1 MASANKFPKLEPFL
15 FLGVDVDPEGHP
27 KEAIGDCPFC
37 DKEGHFYISKAT
49 GQWQCKVCTESG
61 NIPSFIRKF
70 HEACWEHTAEEALEE
85 LAEERGIP
93 LDVLWEHEVAVNY
106 LLGHWLFPVR
116 NPKGVVVNLLSWAG
130 AGSHPMGITGQSQ
143 HLMGVD
149 RLKKAHTTV
158 WVCEGPWDLMAWEG
172 VLRGL
177 KEKRMKGQS
186 RLIPTTNPEESL
198 LATHAVVAVPGSG
211 NFKDQWV
218 SHFDGREVKIL
229 FDNDHPRKNKANG
242 KTVIPGHEGAVR
254 TAMKIGTEADSVEML
269 KWGAKGYTKSL
280 PTGFDVRDLVNR
292 DGPIR
297 ALAFV
302 SKHLEEVTIPDEV
315 KAASGGGADAIEPE
329 PCSSFAELE
338 SIYSEALHFTDT
350 MRHTLVSM
358 LATVIST
365 DTESDQVWLRV
376 IGPPGSGKS
385 TLAEAINAD
394 HQHVISTDIITG
406 ITSGYRGG
414 KPRKGGGKKDASL
427 VEDFMGKTVIIKDG
441 DTLINAPN
449 RDQVLAHLRAFYDGA
464 IRARYRNYETKV
476 YENIRT
482 TFIICATDEIR
493 SLNRTFL
500 GERFLDCEILG
511 HEDSAPYVSRAVGN
525 TLAKVSAGFG
535 GTAADNPKG
544 IDDRVKAATFGF
556 LLQKVE
562 GLATATAPVASER
575 VQNQL
580 EAIAKFLSFM
590 RARVR
595 RENHGKDSGIAYRP
609 RVELATRLGSQ
620 LSKLA
625 VFVAYVLD
633 KSEIDE
639 EVLAVIRKV
648 ALDTANGFPLE
659 ITQAL
664 WKNGNKGMAKRQLS
678 VELGLA
684 ETTVWRQMQNM
695 AELKIIT
702 RREESNRSGVRGRN
716 LHLWRLTADIRA
728 LCKKVGI

>member
-1 MASANKFPKLEPFL
+1 MESANKFPKLEPYL
-15 FLGVDVDPEGHP
+15 FLGVDIDPEGHP
-27 KEAIGDCPFC
+27 KEAIGDCPLC
-37 DKEGHFYISKAT
+37 DKEAHLYINKAT
-49 GQWQCKVCTESG
+49 GLWDCKHCESG
-61 NIPSFIRKF
+61 NIPIFIKQF
-70 HEACWEHTAEEALEE
+70 HESCWNYTTDEALAE
-85 LAEERGIP
+85 LAEERGVP
-93 LDVLWEHEVAVNY
+93 VDVLWEHEVAQNY
-106 LLGHWLFPVR
+106 LLGHWLIPVR
-116 NPKGVVVNLLSWAG
+116 NPKGAIVNLLSWAG
-130 AGSHPMGITGQSQ
+130 PGQAPMSLPGQSL
-143 HLMGVD
+143 HLLGAD
-149 RLKKAHTTV
+149 RITKQHTTV
-158 WVCEGPWDLMAWEG
+158 WVCEGPWDMMAWQG
-172 VLRGL
+172 VLGGL
-177 KEKRMKGQS
+177 KEKKMRGQS
-186 RLIPTTNPEESL
+186 RLIPTTVAKDSL
-198 LATHAVVAVPGSG
+198 LAAHAVVAVPGSG
-211 NFKDQWV
+211 TFKDTWV
-218 SHFDGREVKIL
+218 DHFKDREARIL
-229 FDNDHPRKNKANG
+229 YDNDHPKKNPITG
-242 KTVIPGHEGAVR
+242 KTVKAGYDGA
-254 TAMKIGTEADSVEML
+254 AKAAAKIGRVASDVEIL
-269 KWGAKGYTKSL
+269 KWGPNGYTKKL
-280 PTGFDVRDLVNR
+280 PSGFDIRDLVTR
-292 DGPIR
+292 DGPTR

-302 SKHLEEVTIPDEV
+302 SKRLAEVEIPEG
-315 KAASGGGADAIEPE
+315 SPGEHIEPM
-329 PCSSFAELE
+329 PCESFAELE
-338 SIYSEALHFTDT
+338 SIYGEALHFTGT

-365 DTESDQVWLRV
+365 NTESDQVWLRV

-394 HQHVISTDIITG
+394 HQHVLSTDIITG

-414 KPRKGGGKKDASL
+414 KSKNGKKDASL

-525 TLAKVSAGFG
+525 TLAKVATGFG
-535 GTAADNPKG
+535 GGGNQSASGAT
-544 IDDRVKAATFGF
+544 DRVKAATFGF
-556 LLQKVE
+556 LLQKIE
-562 GLATATAPVASER
+562 GLATAQAPTASQK
-575 VQNQL
+575 VQDKL
-580 EAIAKFLSFM
+580 EAIAKFLSYM

-595 RENHGKDSGIAYRP
+595 REGRDDGIAYRP

-620 LSKLA
+620 LSKLSM
-625 VFVAYVLD
+625 FVAYVLD
-633 KSEIDE
+633 KPAIDE

-648 ALDTANGFPLE
+648 AMDTANGFPLE
-659 ITQAL
+659 ITMAM
-664 WKNGNKGMAKRQLS
+664 WEAGNKGLSKRQLS

-684 ETTVWRQMQNM
+684 ETTVWRQIQNM

-716 LHLWRLTADIRA
+716 LHLWRLTSDIRA